1 MSNSNQFRKRPAVS
15 VFKIIIFI
23 VTITVFVI
31 GILGWTHSLKEKETL
46 SKERQTLQK
55 VLEREGY
62 EGLLEM
68 AGAKVH
74 QIFYGDEGVS
84 VFLGDLDAYT
94 YSADEMR
101 NIAIYERANRSVV
114 NITTVTLD
122 LNSFLEVLPIKG
134 TGSGIIISES
144 GYILTNAHVVQDA
157 ATMTV
162 TLHDGTVSEAALIG
176 LDNENDLAVLKIEV
190 EETVHLT
197 PIQFGDGSTL
207 KVGQKVVAIGNPFGY
222 DRTMTLGTVSGLGR
236 PVKVDTNTVING
248 MIQTD
253 AAINPG
259 NSGGPLLDSS
269 GRMVGICTSIYSTT
283 GGSQGIG
290 FAIPVNTAISVI
302 PDLIQYGKVIRGW
315 LDITVVQLDSSIV
328 SYAELP
334 VNEGLLISEV
344 RPNGKSEKG
353 GLKGG
358 YERVQYG
365 SSIIYL
371 GGDIIT
377 KINGIEISDYSDL
390 YHALVDT
397 NPGDIV
403 SVTVVRDSKE
413 KTLEIEL
420 VERPSQMEWMVN

>member
-162 TLHDGTVSEAALIG
+162 TLYDGTVSEAALVG

-190 EETVHLT
+190 EETVLLT

>member
-1 MSNSNQFRKRPAVS
+1 MSNSNQFRKRPVISA
-15 VFKIIIFI
+15 FKIIVAVLVIAI
-23 VTITVFVI
+23 VVI
-31 GILGWTHSLKEKETL
+31 GILGWTHSLQKKEDISKEKEV
-46 SKERQTLQK
+46 LQK
-55 VLEREGY
+55 VLQREGY
-62 EGLLEM
+62 KGLLEL
-68 AGAKVH
+68 AGATVH
-74 QIFYGDEGVS
+74 DVFYGDEGVS

-122 LNSFLEVLPIKG
+122 LNSFLEVLPIQG
-134 TGSGIIISES
+134 TGSGIIISKS
-144 GYILTNAHVVQDA
+144 GYLLTNAHVVQDA

-162 TLHDGTVSEAALIG
+162 KLYDSSPHEATLIG
-176 LDNENDLAVLKIEV
+176 YDNENDLAVLKIDVPEDV
-190 EETVHLT
+190 VLY
-197 PIQFGDGSTL
+197 PIEFGDGNTL

-236 PVKVDTNTVING
+236 PVKVDSNTVING

-302 PDLIQYGKVIRGW
+302 PDLIEHGKVMRGW
-315 LDITVVQLDSSIV
+315 FDLTIVQLDPSIV
-328 SYAELP
+328 SYANLP
-334 VNEGLLISEV
+334 VDEGLLISQV
-344 RPNGKSEKG
+344 KPNGKAEKG
-353 GLKGG
+353 GLRGG
-358 YERVQYG
+358 DERVQYG

-371 GGDIIT
+371 GGDIII
-377 KINGIEISDYSDL
+377 KINDNDIHDYADL

-397 NPGDIV
+397 APGDV
-403 SVTVVRDSKE
+403 VEVTVIRKGNE
-413 KTLEIEL
+413 KKMEVEL
-420 VERPSQMEWMVN
+420 VERPSQMEWMVR